1 MSGARWH
8 GIRWTAPVAA
18 VTIGCSPA
26 PAPEPGTATAPSGR
40 PPASVP
46 AHPAVRPAPPFRYEA
61 GTLRDPF
68 EPPVSEWDRGADHG
82 LSPAPDLQRARTALE
97 GFEMEE
103 LRVVGIL
110 AARDARAAL
119 VRDPGGHVHA
129 VRVGDYVGRD
139 FGRVEA
145 IEDTGLVL
153 LEAIA
158 DGSGD
163 WVTRVRNLPMHAPD
177 AGARQPPGMEPR
189 GDA

>member
-1 MSGARWH
+1 MNRDRALR
-8 GIRWTAPVAA
+8 ALCVPLAA
-18 VTIGCSPA
+18 MTMGCSQPSA
-26 PAPEPGTATAPSGR
+26 SEPGTTTAPPGR
-40 PPASVP
+40 PSASVP
-46 AHPAVRPAPPFRYEA
+46 AHRNARPAPPFLYER

-68 EPPVSEWDRGADHG
+68 QPPASEWGRGVDHG
-82 LSPAPDLQRARTALE
+82 RSPAPDLQRARTALE
-97 GFEMEE
+97 GFAMAE
-103 LRVVGIL
+103 LRVVGVL
-110 AARDARAAL
+110 ASRGTRSAL

-145 IEDTGLVL
+145 IGDAGLVL

-163 WVTRVRNLPMHAPD
+163 WVTRTRTLAMDRPEASPGRPM
-177 AGARQPPGMEPR
+177 ER

>member
-1 MSGARWH
+1 MSGGAWQ
-8 GIRWTAPVAA
+8 GIPWAA
-18 VTIGCSPA
+18 ALAVMTIGCSQA
-26 PAPEPGTATAPSGR
+26 PAPKPGAATAPAGR
-40 PPASVP
+40 PAASVP
-46 AHPAVRPAPPFRYEA
+46 AHRTAGPAPPFLYEP

-68 EPPVSEWDRGADHG
+68 QPPVSNWDRGGDHG
-82 LSPAPDLQRARTALE
+82 RSPAPDLERARTALE
-97 GFEMEE
+97 SFAMEE

-110 AARDARAAL
+110 GARGGRSAL

-145 IEDTGLVL
+145 IEDAGLVL

-163 WVTRVRNLPMHAPD
+163 WVTRTRRLPLHRAEVDPAQSTERRRD
-177 AGARQPPGMEPR
+177 A
-189 GDA
+189 

>member
-1 MSGARWH
+1 MSRAARH
-8 GIRWTAPVAA
+8 GTWWAAPLAAMAVGCSHAPVPEPATTTAPR
-18 VTIGCSPA
+18 
-26 PAPEPGTATAPSGR
+26 GR

-46 AHPAVRPAPPFRYEA
+46 AHPTPRPAPAFLYES

-68 EPPVSEWDRGADHG
+68 QPPASEWGSSADHG
-82 LSPAPDLQRARTALE
+82 RSPAPDLQRPRTALE
-97 GFEMEE
+97 GFAMEE
-103 LRVVGIL
+103 LRVAGIL
-110 AARDARAAL
+110 AARGARSAL
-119 VRDPGGHVHA
+119 VRDPSGHVHA

-163 WVTRVRNLPMHAPD
+163 WVTRTRKLPLHRAEPD
-177 AGARQPPGMEPR
+177 PGQSTER
-189 GDA
+189 RADA